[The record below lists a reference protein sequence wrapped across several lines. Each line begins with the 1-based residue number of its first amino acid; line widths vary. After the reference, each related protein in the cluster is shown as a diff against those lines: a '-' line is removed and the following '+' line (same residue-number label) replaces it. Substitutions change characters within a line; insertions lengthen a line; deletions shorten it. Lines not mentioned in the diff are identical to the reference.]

1 MAMEKVA
8 TVRVLFADTDAMGI
22 VYYANYL
29 KWFETGRV
37 ELMRSLGMAYRELTG
52 IGVHLPVTEASVRY
66 LSPARYDDFLDIHAE
81 VRGFRR
87 ASISF
92 GYRIK
97 REDGALLADGS
108 TVHAFTDG
116 DGKIVRVPALF
127 LEKTG
132 IGRPISL
139 KGVSRGTKSGA

>member
-1 MAMEKVA
+1 MEKVA

-66 LSPARYDDFLDIHAE
+66 LAPARYDDFIDIHAE
-81 VRGFRR
+81 IRGFRR
-87 ASISF
+87 ASIEF
-92 GYRIK
+92 VYRIE
-97 REDGALLADGS
+97 RGGVLLADGS

-116 DGKIVRVPALF
+116 GGKIVRVPALF

-132 IGRPISL
+132 IGRTISL